1 MNRLDDPLRASTCRL
16 IDKCDRRGEGER
28 TSPRGNHIRE
38 HFGTDWGCFSLVPT
52 RNVLNVVAP
61 PASRSDTDVS
71 ISGTRRAEICSRPS
85 PLSMREKSDYV
96 TIKKKKREKRK
107 GLLKGYLFIYR
118 SMFGLIES
126 DDRKWKKCVASSIAC
141 THLCGCIHNSI
152 AVRYAY
158 RTCTFS
164 LRTFIKTLLAYK
176 LLRADLRPVNGRA
189 KVSFL
194 STCAQIFWLI

>member
-1 MNRLDDPLRASTCRL
+1 MIHYALQPVAWSINVIEEEKEKERLLPREPHPRALWNELRV
-16 IDKCDRRGEGER
+16 
-28 TSPRGNHIRE
+28 
-38 HFGTDWGCFSLVPT
+38 FSLVPT

-118 SMFGLIES
+118 SMFGLIN
-126 DDRKWKKCVASSIAC
+126 RKWKKCVASSIAC
-141 THLCGCIHNSI
+141 IHLCGCIHNSI

-164 LRTFIKTLLAYK
+164 LRTFIKTLLAYT